1 MIVPFIKCHG
11 SGNDFVLIDE
21 YAKRLPIEENERVEL
36 AKAMSDRRGP
46 IGSDGVLFL
55 QPGDAADARMR
66 MFNPDGTEAE
76 LCGNGLRCLA
86 RLFYD
91 RTGRETARVETIRA
105 VFGTRVHRPLHPSVA
120 TVEIA
125 MSLPSFSPNDVPLA
139 RSGELVNE
147 IIPHYHESLRFTALA
162 LPNPHLITI
171 TPEISEAELVRV
183 GILANEQRDVAVRG
197 ANVSFVQ
204 PLARDRIYVRT
215 FERGA
220 GLTKSCGSGMVA
232 SAITSVRLGVAD
244 PGKDLSVYN
253 DGGMVL
259 IRVDGANF
267 APHLIGNA
275 TFDYSATCVWE
286 DGRLGGPIER
296 IDHSDEVES
305 YARFFARTREDL
317 RAAGVA
323 TGRAV

>member
-21 YAKRLPIEENERVEL
+21 SAKFLPIEEKERVEL
-36 AKAMSDRRGP
+36 VKAMSDRRGAV
-46 IGSDGVLFL
+46 GSDGVLFL
-55 QPGDAADARMR
+55 QPSEAADARMR

-76 LCGNGLRCLA
+76 LCGNGLRCLS

-91 RTGRETARVETIRA
+91 RTGRESARIETIRA
-105 VFGTRVHRPLHPSVA
+105 VFGTRAHRMLHPGVA

-125 MSLPSFSPNDVPLA
+125 MTLPSFSPKDVPLA
-139 RSGELVNE
+139 GERELVNQT
-147 IIPHYHESLRFTALA
+147 IPQYHETLRFTALA
-162 LPNPHLITI
+162 LPNPHLVTI
-171 TPEISEAELVRV
+171 TPSISEAELVRI
-183 GILANEQRDVAVRG
+183 GTLANERRDVAVRG

-232 SAITSVRLGVAD
+232 SAVSAVRLGFAD
-244 PGKDLSVYN
+244 PGKNLSVYN

-259 IRVDGANF
+259 IRIEGADF

-275 TFDYSATCVWE
+275 TFDYSATCAWE
-286 DGRLGGPIER
+286 GSRLGGLIER
-296 IDHSDEVES
+296 IDHADEMES
-305 YARFFARTREDL
+305 YASFFERTRGEL
-317 RAAGVA
+317 RAAGVTTPA
-323 TGRAV
+323 

>member
-1 MIVPFIKCHG
+1 MIVRFIKCHG

-21 YAKRLPIEENERVEL
+21 SATLLPVEEKERVAL
-36 AKAMSDRRGP
+36 VKAMSDRHGP

-55 QPGDAADARMR
+55 QPSSQADARMR

-91 RTGRETARVETIRA
+91 RTGREAARIETIRA
-105 VFGTRVHRPLHPSVA
+105 VFGTRVHRPLHPGVT

-125 MSLPSFSPNDVPLA
+125 MSLPSFAPRDVPLE
-139 RSGELVNE
+139 RDRELVNE
-147 IIPHYHESLRFTALA
+147 VLPQYHRNLRFTALA
-162 LPNPHLITI
+162 LPNPHLVTI
-171 TPEISEAELVRV
+171 TPTIVENDLIRI
-183 GILANEQRDVAVRG
+183 GTLANERRDVAVRG

-204 PLARDRIYVRT
+204 PLGRDRIYVRT

-232 SAITSVRLGVAD
+232 SAVSAVRLGFAD
-244 PGKDLSVYN
+244 PGADLRVYN

-259 IRVDGANF
+259 IRVDSAEY

-275 TFDYSATCVWE
+275 TFDYSAGCAWE
-286 DGRLGGPIER
+286 EGKLGALTDRLPNQT
-296 IDHSDEVES
+296 EVES
-305 YARFFARTREDL
+305 YAAFFGRTREDL
-317 RAAGVA
+317 RAAGVTTQA
-323 TGRAV
+323 

>member
-21 YAKRLPIEENERVEL
+21 WAKRLSIPEEERVEL
-36 AKAMSDRRGP
+36 VKAMSDRRGP

-55 QPGDAADARMR
+55 QPSETADARMR

-91 RTGRETARVETIRA
+91 RTGRDSARIETIKA
-105 VFGTRVHRPLHPSVA
+105 VFGTRVHPPLSPGVA

-125 MSLPSFSPNDVPLA
+125 MSLPSFSPQDVPLA
-139 RSGELVNE
+139 SGRELVNE
-147 IIPHYHESLRFTALA
+147 VIPQYHESLRFTALA

-171 TPEISEAELVRV
+171 TPTIEEAVLVRI
-183 GILANEQRDVAVRG
+183 GTLANEKRDVAVRG
-197 ANVSFVQ
+197 INVSYVQ

-232 SAITSVRLGVAD
+232 STITAVRLGAAES
-244 PGKDLSVYN
+244 GKDISVYN

-259 IRVDGANF
+259 IWVEGAEF

-275 TFDYSATCVWE
+275 TFDYSATCAWE
-286 DGRLGGPIER
+286 GGRLGRMIER
-296 IDHSDEVES
+296 IDHTEEVES
-305 YARFFARTREDL
+305 YGRFFARTREEL

-323 TGRAV
+323 TRA